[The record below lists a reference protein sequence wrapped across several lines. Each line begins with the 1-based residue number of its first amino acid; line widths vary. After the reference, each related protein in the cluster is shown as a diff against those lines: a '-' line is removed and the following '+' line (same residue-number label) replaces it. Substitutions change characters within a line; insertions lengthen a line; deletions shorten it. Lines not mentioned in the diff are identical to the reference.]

1 MNINRL
7 KNIKNDEIPLYSL
20 KGTTA
25 EGKVVSIYDG
35 DTCTIV
41 LAVELERSCFSLWR
55 RSVFQKFKCR
65 LAGLD
70 TPEMKP
76 ALKKSD
82 RDSEIHAAHKSRNRL
97 MQLIT
102 DCSFDYGKE
111 LSKKEC
117 QDLVDQNTKI
127 ITVDCQEFDK
137 YGRLLVKLFC
147 GDSVSANAAL
157 LAEGLATPYDGG
169 AKDVAD
175 YSKSN

>member
-1 MNINRL
+1 MDFTRL
-7 KNIKNDEIPLYSL
+7 ENIKNDEISLYSL
-20 KGTTA
+20 KGITT

-41 LAVELERSCFSLWR
+41 LTIELERSCFSLWR

-76 ALKKSD
+76 ALKNTD
-82 RDSEIHAAHKSRNRL
+82 RASEIHAAHKSRNRL
-97 MQLIT
+97 MQMIT
-102 DCSFDYGKE
+102 NCRFDHATE

-127 ITVDCQEFDK
+127 ITVECQEFDK
-137 YGRLLVKLFC
+137 YGRLLVKLFH
-147 GDSVSANAAL
+147 GNSVSANDAL

-169 AKDVAD
+169 TKDITD
-175 YSKSN
+175 YSKKY